1 MLVEAV
7 EKRQLLLAVTWIV
20 RGVQLERDSAGRGI
34 ERTDEVVEKEVVK
47 PPQGRDVDSVF
58 EPREGGLAGQVIVVG
73 RSAADPLEDRVAA
86 ERVVIVAIFVA
97 GQDAEDPLANHF
109 VHVVTGQIRVS
120 GIVQASDESFGQPDL
135 VIELLDG

>member
-1 MLVEAV
+1 M
-7 EKRQLLLAVTWIV
+7 AVTRIV
-20 RGVQLERDSAGRGI
+20 RGVQLESDSAGRCI

-47 PPQGRDVDSVF
+47 PPQRRDVNGVL

-97 GQDAEDPLANHF
+97 GQDAEDPLANPF

-120 GIVQASDESFGQPDL
+120 GIVQTRDESFGQADL